1 MPKVLSQEILDNVDK
16 CRSAAV
22 AAVDVYN
29 RPGPRFRTAHYII
42 LIIIAWTALF
52 HAISHK
58 KRKKPWYKNRGKT
71 PNGDR
76 YIRIDGDPK
85 HWDLSEC
92 LKQYYRDTNPPE
104 RRNLEFLLG
113 LRNKI
118 EHRHVPALDPGLYGE
133 CQAALLNL
141 EELLE
146 SEFGP
151 NYSLVEQLAVSLQFT
166 GIVPAEKKQA
176 AKRLASATVK
186 GVRDYVETYRAGLPS
201 TTLNSTKYS
210 FNVFLVPKVVGRE
223 SLSDVAVEF
232 VKVDETSSDELKMLE
247 GLNVL
252 IKKKHVPIANLDL
265 SKPTLVVSRVQA
277 ELPYKFTVNGH
288 TAAWKHFS
296 IRPASGS
303 QKPEATTSNYCV
315 YDRAHKDYLYTK
327 AWIQKLIQEL
337 ASAENFRLVVG
348 RTPVPK

>member
-1 MPKVLSQEILDNVDK
+1 MPRVLSQDILDNLDK

-29 RPGPRFRTAHYII
+29 RPGPRFRTAHFII
-42 LIIIAWTALF
+42 LIIIAWAALF

-58 KRKKPWYKNRGKT
+58 KHKKPYYKKPGKT
-71 PNGDR
+71 PKGDR
-76 YIRIDGDPK
+76 YIRIDGDLK

-104 RRNLEFLLG
+104 RKNLEFLLG

-151 NYSLVEQLAVSLQFT
+151 NYSLAEQLAVSLQFT
-166 GIVPAEKKQA
+166 GIVPAEKKHA

-210 FNVFLVPKVVGRE
+210 FNVFLVPRVVGRE
-223 SLSDVAVEF
+223 RLSDVAVEF
-232 VKVDETSSDELKMLE
+232 VKVDETSSDELKRLE
-247 GLNVL
+247 RLNVL
-252 IKKKHVPIANLDL
+252 IKEKHVPIANLDL
-265 SKPTLVVSRVQA
+265 SKPTLVVSHVHA
-277 ELPYKFTVNGH
+277 ELPYNFTVNNH
-288 TAAWKHFS
+288 TAAWKYFRV
-296 IRPASGS
+296 RPSSRS
-303 QKPEATTSNYCV
+303 QEPEATISQYCV
-315 YDRAHKDYLYTK
+315 YDRAHKDYLYTR
-327 AWIQKLIQEL
+327 AWIQKLIREL
-337 ASAENFRLVVG
+337 KSAEKFRRVVG
-348 RTPVPK
+348 RPPVAK